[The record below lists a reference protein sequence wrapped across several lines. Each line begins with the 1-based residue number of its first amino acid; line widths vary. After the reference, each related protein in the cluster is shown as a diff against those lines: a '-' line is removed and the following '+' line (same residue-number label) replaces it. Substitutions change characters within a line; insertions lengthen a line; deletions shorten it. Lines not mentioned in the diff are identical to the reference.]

1 MASQTS
7 CVLRWALLAA
17 IPVLACANFDTDVVR
32 PVRRTAMAN
41 RQLPFLKREM
51 DVDPLSH
58 PDLNAALLAKAVP
71 LAEYEKQVAQ
81 RGGNHRVL
89 NQDQKYDFDVDYDS
103 MYSFSGFSLK
113 YAKCQPVQ
121 YFSEDAILAG
131 EHSPMVTEDIVILR
145 LCPQAT
151 CSSSS
156 SYGCYYNF
164 ADYALT
170 LGEYIGIMLRY
181 SARVRD
187 NTCEWCDQCLKNER
201 GRGRRRRL
209 EDGQAAAEGEDA
221 AAAEEG
227 DAAAE
232 GENADAEAQ
241 ADADAAAADDAAAA
255 AADDAVTDDFDP
267 SEYACDGYNDY
278 CTNYQA
284 MCGDGDDDTYIDY
297 ESFIDYM
304 DCAEVKYNDYAYF
317 VRPKCD
323 SDSGTIKMAVY
334 YDNYCIQYAGN
345 DINVKNLGLGFKE
358 GMFSEFYS
366 STCIECSDS
375 VRWVSC
381 CRPLRHLRCAH

>member
-1 MASQTS
+1 
-7 CVLRWALLAA
+7 
-17 IPVLACANFDTDVVR
+17 
-32 PVRRTAMAN
+32 
-41 RQLPFLKREM
+41 
-51 DVDPLSH
+51 
-58 PDLNAALLAKAVP
+58 
-71 LAEYEKQVAQ
+71 
-81 RGGNHRVL
+81 
-89 NQDQKYDFDVDYDS
+89 
-103 MYSFSGFSLK
+103 
-113 YAKCQPVQ
+113 
-121 YFSEDAILAG
+121 
-131 EHSPMVTEDIVILR
+131 MVTEDIVILR

-201 GRGRRRRL
+201 GRDRRRRL
-209 EDGQAAAEGEDA
+209 ADDQAA
-221 AAAEEG
+221 
-227 DAAAE
+227 
-232 GENADAEAQ
+232 
-241 ADADAAAADDAAAA
+241 AAAADDGNAAAAA
-255 AADDAVTDDFDP
+255 AADDANAAAQGDAAAAADDKADAAAAADDKAAAAAVDDAAAADDFDP

-304 DCAEVKYNDYAYF
+304 DCTEVKYNDYAYF
-317 VRPKCD
+317 VRPRCD
-323 SDSGTIKMAVY
+323 ADSGTIKMAVY

-366 STCIECSDS
+366 STCVECSDS
-375 VRWVSC
+375 VRLVPC
-381 CRPLRHLRCAH
+381 

>member
-1 MASQTS
+1 MVSHASPL
-7 CVLRWALLAA
+7 LRWAFLAA
-17 IPVLACANFDTDVVR
+17 ISVLARANFDADVVR
-32 PVRRTAMAN
+32 PVRRTAAAN

-58 PDLNAALLAKAVP
+58 PDLNAELLAKAVP
-71 LAEYEKQVAQ
+71 LAEYEKRVAQ
-81 RGGNHRVL
+81 RGGQRHRVL

-201 GRGRRRRL
+201 TRGRRRRL
-209 EDGQAAAEGEDA
+209 STLVQARR
-221 AAAEEG
+221 
-227 DAAAE
+227 
-232 GENADAEAQ
+232 
-241 ADADAAAADDAAAA
+241 
-255 AADDAVTDDFDP
+255 
-267 SEYACDGYNDY
+267 
-278 CTNYQA
+278 
-284 MCGDGDDDTYIDY
+284 
-297 ESFIDYM
+297 
-304 DCAEVKYNDYAYF
+304 EVA
-317 VRPKCD
+317 
-323 SDSGTIKMAVY
+323 
-334 YDNYCIQYAGN
+334 
-345 DINVKNLGLGFKE
+345 
-358 GMFSEFYS
+358 
-366 STCIECSDS
+366 
-375 VRWVSC
+375 
-381 CRPLRHLRCAH
+381 